1 MKILFLIKASGSKVG
16 GHMFSLYHIAHEIAK
31 YYDIRI
37 ITLGKEKSVI
47 FSNSE
52 FYLSNCEIDS
62 LKKILSLNAQ
72 LKNTLQGYI
81 PDIVHCFDGSSFL
94 LASHIKCLRK
104 CKFVLTK
111 CGGVNPSG
119 KYWIY
124 ADNLIV
130 FSKENYDAIKS
141 LSMYQN
147 SNIYMIPN
155 RVSKTH
161 LNTVNFDK
169 EEIKDKNN
177 FNFVRIG
184 RISSNYI
191 KSTKSLLK
199 LVAELP
205 VFKKK
210 YKIYIIG
217 RIEDEEVYYDLV
229 RLSNQLNIDAK
240 FITDHRTEN
249 ASQML
254 YLADCV
260 LGTGRSLMEAM
271 SLGLPTLTPVSNSDY
286 PILVTKNN
294 FEALFYTN
302 FSERNTVPKTMQE
315 DAYKT
320 LLKIIEDEASYS
332 IISTESLEIFKDN
345 FSIENAIPK
354 YKIVYDNSLKKKRAK
369 FRFINFLYYVKLI
382 KEISSVENG

>member
-1 MKILFLIKASGSKVG
+1 MKILFLITGSGSKVG

-81 PDIVHCFDGSSFL
+81 PDIVHCFDESSFL
-94 LASHIKCLRK
+94 LASQIQCLEK
-104 CKFVLTK
+104 CKFILTK
-111 CGGVNPSG
+111 CGGKNPKG

-141 LSMYQN
+141 LKMYRKAN
-147 SNIYMIPN
+147 VYLIPN
-155 RVSKTH
+155 RVSKIHIKT
-161 LNTVNFDK
+161 NNQDTK
-169 EEIKDKNN
+169 EIKENDY

-199 LVAELP
+199 LVSELP
-205 VFKKK
+205 SLQKK
-210 YKIYIIG
+210 YRVYIIG
-217 RIEDEEVYYDLV
+217 RIENEESYKELV
-229 RLSNQLNIDAK
+229 DLSNDLNIDIK
-240 FITDHRTEN
+240 FITDSRTEN

-271 SLGLPTLTPVSNSDY
+271 SLGLPTLTPVLNSDY
-286 PILVTKNN
+286 PILVTKDNL
-294 FEALFYTN
+294 EVLFYTN
-302 FSERNTVPKTMQE
+302 FSERNVVPRKMQE

-320 LLKIIEDEASYS
+320 LLKIIEDETWYK
-332 IISTESLEIFKDN
+332 IISNESFKIFENN
-345 FSIENAIPK
+345 FAIENAIPK
-354 YKIVYDNSLKKKRAK
+354 YKTVYDNSLKRKRTK
-369 FRFINFLYYVKLI
+369 FKSVNILYYIKLI
-382 KEISSVENG
+382 KNLLNV